1 LVSNEQLEAT
11 GLAKRYLTTFS
22 LAHAHSPPLP
32 VEDVAER
39 LGIKPATVKIHIA
52 RVRKK
57 LEDPDSMRAIDTD
70 KFDPASTHPDETA
83 VAINRLSDPQR
94 NVAKVARE
102 LGLSPKM
109 AKNIAES
116 LDRDLLPLK
125 RVIEEVRVEDLT
137 KRFGTLVRD
146 AVDAITPKKLK
157 DSDARDLAVVAG
169 IATTNYQLLR
179 GLPTSRMEISD
190 RREMN
195 EVMTLIMEEV
205 SRRGFEI
212 DVTPEGVTTVKKT
225 HGTREDRRSAKRR
238 ERQTETIDVSPS
250 RRSCRPT

>member
-1 LVSNEQLEAT
+1 LVSEEQLEAT
-11 GLAKRYLTTFS
+11 GLAKRYTTTFV
-22 LAHAHSPPLP
+22 LAHAHDPPLLI
-32 VEDVAER
+32 EDVAER
-39 LGIKPATVKIHIA
+39 LGIKPKTVERHLA
-52 RVRKK
+52 LVLKK
-57 LEDPDSMRAIDTD
+57 LEDPDSMREIDTER
-70 KFDPASTHPDETA
+70 FDPASTHPEETA

-102 LGLSPKM
+102 LGLSPEM

-137 KRFGTLVRD
+137 KRFGTLARD
-146 AVDAITPKKLK
+146 AVDAITPEKLAA
-157 DSDARDLAVVAG
+157 SAARDLAVVAG

-225 HGTREDRRSAKRR
+225 HGTREDRRHQKRL
-238 ERQTETIDVSPS
+238 ERQAETIDVSAS
-250 RRSCRPT
+250 VSI